1 MKLLY
6 KEVVFRS
13 HYKVVSYRW
22 NKDVD
27 ITDFDDQ
34 LYSSVLFI
42 VIICIVVARRYG
54 ISFCVLT
61 WHKFV
66 LNISNVPIKI
76 LKSVFHRSKLLSH
89 STKGNIINFNS

>member
-6 KEVVFRS
+6 REVVSRS

-34 LYSSVLFI
+34 LYSSVIFI
-42 VIICIVVARRYG
+42 VIIYIVVARRYG

-76 LKSVFHRSKLLSH
+76 LKSVLHRSKLLSH
-89 STKGNIINFNS
+89 STNGNIINFNS